1 MTQTSLAQSNGSPVQ
16 TTPRISKMKPGR
28 ILLYAILTLALVY
41 YAIPLLLVVSTSLK
55 TSEEIRVG
63 TIFTLPQSLNFDA
76 WTKAWLT
83 ACTGI
88 ECNGI
93 HGNFWNSV
101 QIVVPS
107 VIFSILFG
115 ALTGFALSQWQSKL
129 SRVMLLSLMLGAFIP
144 YQVILYPLVRIFSS
158 VGLYGTL
165 PGIVLIHIIF
175 GLPYMALLFFNFYQ
189 GVPPELSKAAKMD
202 GAGFFTI
209 FFQIMLPMS
218 VNVLVVAII
227 MQATGIWNDFLLG
240 LIFAGRDHL
249 PITVQLNNIVNTTT
263 GVKEYN
269 VNMAATFLTALPP
282 LLIYIVSGRYFAR
295 GLAAGAVKG

>member
-16 TTPRISKMKPGR
+16 TPPRVSKMKPGR

-41 YAIPLLLVVSTSLK
+41 YAIPLLLVISTSLK

>member
-1 MTQTSLAQSNGSPVQ
+1 MNQTSFAQSSGSPIE
-16 TTPRISKMKPGR
+16 TAPRVNKLKPGR
-28 ILLYAILTLALVY
+28 ILLYVALTLALVY
-41 YAIPLLLVVSTSLK
+41 YAIPLLLVISTSLK

>member
-1 MTQTSLAQSNGSPVQ
+1 MTATPLAQSGAPVIYAV
-16 TTPRISKMKPGR
+16 PRAKSAKPGR
-28 ILLYAILTLALVY
+28 AILYVILSVALVY
-41 YAIPLLLVVSTSLK
+41 YAIPLLLVISTSLK
-55 TSEEIRVG
+55 TTDELRTG
-63 TIFTLPQSLNFDA
+63 NIFTLPQSLNFDA
-76 WTKAWLT
+76 WSKAWMT

-101 QIVVPS
+101 EIVVPG

-129 SRVMLLSLMLGAFIP
+129 SRVILLSLMLGAFIP
-144 YQVILYPLVRIFSS
+144 YQVILYPMVRIFSS
-158 VGLYGTL
+158 IGLYGTL
-165 PGIVLIHIIF
+165 PGIILIHIIF

-209 FFQIMLPMS
+209 FFEIMLPMS

-282 LLIYIVSGRYFAR
+282 LLIYILSGRYFAR

>member
-1 MTQTSLAQSNGSPVQ
+1 MTQTSLAQSNGSSIE
-16 TTPRISKMKPGR
+16 TPPRVNRLKPGR
-28 ILLYAILTLALVY
+28 ILLYIVLTLALVY
-41 YAIPLLLVVSTSLK
+41 YAIPLLLVISTSLK

>member
-16 TTPRISKMKPGR
+16 TTPRVSKMKPGR

-41 YAIPLLLVVSTSLK
+41 YAIPLLLVISTSLK

>member
-1 MTQTSLAQSNGSPVQ
+1 V
-16 TTPRISKMKPGR
+16 
-28 ILLYAILTLALVY
+28 
-41 YAIPLLLVVSTSLK
+41 
-55 TSEEIRVG
+55 
-63 TIFTLPQSLNFDA
+63 
-76 WTKAWLT
+76 
-83 ACTGI
+83 
-88 ECNGI
+88 
-93 HGNFWNSV
+93 
-101 QIVVPS
+101 
-107 VIFSILFG
+107 
-115 ALTGFALSQWQSKL
+115 
-129 SRVMLLSLMLGAFIP
+129 LLSLMLGAFIP

-158 VGLYGTL
+158 VDLYGTL

-175 GLPYMALLFFNFYQ
+175 GLPYMTLLFFNFYQ

>member
-1 MTQTSLAQSNGSPVQ
+1 MTQIATQGHFDVALKKRKTPLTLGRIALYGFLSLAL
-16 TTPRISKMKPGR
+16 I
-28 ILLYAILTLALVY
+28 Y

-55 TSEEIRVG
+55 TTEELRVG
-63 TIFTLPQSLNFDA
+63 TIFTLPQGINFDA
-76 WTKAWLT
+76 WRKAWMT

-107 VIFSILFG
+107 VILSILFG
-115 ALTGFALSQWQSKL
+115 AITGYALSQWHSKF
-129 SRVMLLSLMLGAFIP
+129 SRLVLLSLMLGAFIP
-144 YQVILYPLVRIFSS
+144 YQVILYPLVRIFST

-165 PGIVLIHIIF
+165 PGIILVHIIF

-189 GVPPELSKAAKMD
+189 GVPPELSRAAKMD

-209 FFQIMLPMS
+209 FFQIMFPMS
-218 VNVLVVAII
+218 VNVLIVAII

-263 GVKEYN
+263 GVREYN

-282 LLIYIVSGRYFAR
+282 LLIYVVSGRYFAR
-295 GLAAGAVKG
+295 GIAAGAVKG

>member
-1 MTQTSLAQSNGSPVQ
+1 MTQIAIQRHLDVALKKRKTPLTFGRIALYGFLSLAL
-16 TTPRISKMKPGR
+16 I
-28 ILLYAILTLALVY
+28 Y

-55 TSEEIRVG
+55 TTEELRIG
-63 TIFTLPQSLNFDA
+63 TIFTLPQSINFDA
-76 WTKAWLT
+76 WRKAWMT

-107 VIFSILFG
+107 VILSILFG
-115 ALTGFALSQWQSKL
+115 AITGYALSQWHSKL
-129 SRVMLLSLMLGAFIP
+129 SRLVLLSLMLGAFIP
-144 YQVILYPLVRIFSS
+144 YQVILYPLVRIFST

-165 PGIVLIHIIF
+165 PGIILVHIIF

-189 GVPPELSKAAKMD
+189 GVPPELSRAAKMD
-202 GAGFFTI
+202 GAGFFTV
-209 FFQIMLPMS
+209 FFHIMFPMS
-218 VNVLVVAII
+218 VNVLIVAII

-263 GVKEYN
+263 GVREYN

-282 LLIYIVSGRYFAR
+282 LLIYVVSGRYFAR
-295 GLAAGAVKG
+295 GIAAGAVKG

>member
-1 MTQTSLAQSNGSPVQ
+1 MTQTA
-16 TTPRISKMKPGR
+16 TPGHFDVAPKKRKTPLTIGR
-28 ILLYAILTLALVY
+28 IALYGFLTLALVY
-41 YAIPLLLVVSTSLK
+41 YAIPLLLVVTTSLK
-55 TSEEIRVG
+55 TTEELRVG

-76 WTKAWLT
+76 WYKAWMT

-107 VIFSILFG
+107 VILSILFG
-115 ALTGFALSQWQSKL
+115 AVTGYALSQWQSKV
-129 SRVMLLSLMLGAFIP
+129 SRVVLLSLMLGAFIP
-144 YQVILYPLVRIFSS
+144 YQVILYPLVRIFSTF
-158 VGLYGTL
+158 GLYGTL
-165 PGIVLIHIIF
+165 PGIILVHIIF

-189 GVPPELSKAAKMD
+189 GVPPELSRAAKMD

-209 FFQIMLPMS
+209 FFQIMFPMS
-218 VNVLVVAII
+218 TNVLIVAII

-263 GVKEYN
+263 GVREYN
-269 VNMAATFLTALPP
+269 VNMAATFLAALPP
-282 LLIYIVSGRYFAR
+282 LLIYVVSGRYFAR
-295 GLAAGAVKG
+295 GIAAGAVKG